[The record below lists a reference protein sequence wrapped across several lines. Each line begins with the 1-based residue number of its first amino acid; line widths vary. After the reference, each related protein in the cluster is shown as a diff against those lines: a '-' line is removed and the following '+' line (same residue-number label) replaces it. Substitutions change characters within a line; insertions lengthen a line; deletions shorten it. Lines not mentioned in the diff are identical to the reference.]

1 MALLSPVPEEA
12 GFGSLRLRGESR
24 ESVPRFRHNPSLEL
38 GLNLFFARLERSADW
53 ALLVDYDGTLAPL
66 TANRHAAL
74 PYPGVLEELR
84 RVIEISPD
92 RVSIVSGRPLQDL
105 EAILAGRLPRR
116 PNLWGSHGLE
126 RLTSQGLYSAIRIPA
141 RSRDF
146 VDDAFLWICARGWS
160 RFVERKPFGL
170 ALHGRG
176 TRRGRFGAVCRCVCR
191 RFASGAR
198 RSGLQIVA
206 FDGGLEFRPAGRHK
220 GQVIDRVF
228 EELDRDP
235 AVAYLGDDATDED
248 AFEALRGRGL
258 AVLVRRAPRPTR
270 ADAWLK
276 PPEELRDFLER
287 WRRAVTSRRTLRDRA
302 VRRAG

>member
-1 MALLSPVPEEA
+1 MASLSPFPREA
-12 GFGSLRLRGESR
+12 NSGSRRLGDEPRG
-24 ESVPRFRHNPSLEL
+24 SVPRLRRSASLEL

-74 PYPGVLEELR
+74 PYPCVLEPLR
-84 RVIEISPD
+84 GILEVSPD
-92 RVSIVSGRPLQDL
+92 RVSIVSGRSLPDL
-105 EAILAGRLPRR
+105 EAILSGRLPCR

-126 RLTSQGLYSAIRIPA
+126 RLTPQGLYSAIRFPA

-146 VDDAFLWICARGWS
+146 VEDAFAWICARGWS

-176 TRRGRFGAVCRCVCR
+176 IRRDRFDAVRRSVCR
-191 RFASGAR
+191 RFAFGAR
-198 RSGLQIVA
+198 RNGLQIVA
-206 FDGGLEFRPAGRHK
+206 FDGGLELRAAGRHK
-220 GQVIDRVF
+220 GQVVDRVF
-228 EELDRDP
+228 EEFEGDP

-258 AVLVRRAPRPTR
+258 AVLVRRASRPTR

-276 PPEELRDFLER
+276 PPEELREFLER
-287 WRRAVTSRRTLRDRA
+287 WRTAVTSRQARRDR
-302 VRRAG
+302 RRAG